1 MSEAICIRPALLPDL
16 AALCRVRYADQPG
29 IHADRILASD
39 GETSAYLVAVRGQDI
54 IGFGVLQIEQPAR
67 WDDPH
72 GQFPMVIDLFVD
84 EDQRGQGYGRA
95 LLGAMEQLAAAC
107 GKAALH
113 LSVEPLENP
122 RALALY
128 RSLGYAPLQDA
139 PYHSEWRF
147 TDSQGVEHSGE
158 EWVIDMR
165 KSLGNS
171 SP

>member
-1 MSEAICIRPALLPDL
+1 MSKALCIRPALLPDL
-16 AALCRVRYADQPG
+16 AALCRVRYAEMPG

-39 GETSAYLVAVRGQDI
+39 GVASAYLVAARGQDI
-54 IGFGVLQIEQPAR
+54 VGFGVLQIERPER

-84 EDQRGQGYGRA
+84 AAQRGQGYGRA

-128 RSLGYAPLQDA
+128 RRLGYAPLQDA
-139 PYHSEWRF
+139 PYHSQWRF
-147 TDSQGVEHSGE
+147 TDSQGVEHSGA

-165 KSLGNS
+165 KPLDKS
-171 SP
+171 